1 MTNITL
7 FDAAQSV
14 RESVNQIDPET
25 GELVESYTESRELFQ
40 NKAIA
45 CVAYAKEEAATLASA
60 KAMIKDMLAKV
71 EAREL
76 RLERFEAYLAECM
89 KATGILEVKHEL
101 GLFGAK
107 LYLERDEAVEID
119 ADAEFPP
126 ELCNDPKPPTP
137 SKTKIKA
144 AIKAGEAVA
153 GARIVRKDRL
163 SIT

>member
-7 FDAAQSV
+7 FDLADQV
-14 RESVNQIDPET
+14 RSCVSQVDETT
-25 GELVESYTESRELFQ
+25 GELIESYTESRELFQ
-40 NKAIA
+40 NKAVA

-60 KAMIKDMLAKV
+60 KAMLKDMAAKV
-71 EAREL
+71 EAREK
-76 RLERFEAYLAECM
+76 RLERFEAYLADCM

-101 GLFGAK
+101 GLFAAK
-107 LYLERDEAVEID
+107 LYPERDESVEID

-137 SKTKIKA
+137 SKTLIKA
-144 AIKAGEAVA
+144 AIKKGEAVA

-163 SIT
+163 TIT

>member
-1 MTNITL
+1 MNTAIEEL
-7 FDAAQSV
+7 WGPDEEQALLDSIDAWVEKSV
-14 RESVNQIDPET
+14 APIAREYDLEDKYPH
-25 GELVESYTESRELFQ
+25 ELVEE
-40 NKAIA
+40 
-45 CVAYAKEEAATLASA
+45 
-60 KAMIKDMLAKV
+60 
-71 EAREL
+71 
-76 RLERFEAYLAECM
+76 M
-89 KATGILEVKHEL
+89 KEL

-107 LYLERDEAVEID
+107 LYPERDESVEID

-144 AIKAGEAVA
+144 AIKRGEAIA